1 MNENHGDDWPFVAID
16 NGDAGSVSRMLDASA
31 SEPGEPVV
39 RSTPRDDDDDLPGG
53 RDGLWVVDDHDED
66 AEGEAV
72 IDRTWWLRSAGD
84 WRRARER
91 IIARRGLNRKD
102 HATLPTGYCNSSNTP
117 HKPRAYATSHIRR
130 TCDHAMVLRL

>member
-1 MNENHGDDWPFVAID
+1 MNENHDDDWPFVAID
-16 NGDAGSVSRMLDASA
+16 NGDTVSVSRMLDASA

-53 RDGLWVVDDHDED
+53 RDGLWVVDDHG
-66 AEGEAV
+66 EGTGCVAV

-91 IIARRGLNRKD
+91 VGGYAYLRPADRSLVFTVAVPTVAERRRFE
-102 HATLPTGYCNSSNTP
+102 
-117 HKPRAYATSHIRR
+117 RW
-130 TCDHAMVLRL
+130 